1 MAESWYYSYFFICLF
16 SVMLSGKLEFLC
28 TLSYGFTSAGD
39 MLMVLGKF
47 LRNDGDIGTFFFCT
61 SFHSSCLAL
70 EEPASVFLVDLL
82 VLACIRIEVFCCCK
96 F

>member
-1 MAESWYYSYFFICLF
+1 
-16 SVMLSGKLEFLC
+16 
-28 TLSYGFTSAGD
+28 
-39 MLMVLGKF
+39 MVLGKF
-47 LRNDGDIGTFFFCT
+47 LRNDGDMGTFFFCT
-61 SFHSSCLAL
+61 SFHSSFLAL